1 MTPEPA
7 CTYHGDQEKVR
18 GRDLLEV
25 FRVSV
30 SEPFDVNQSQHHGAW
45 RDTCLPAG
53 VKHMQTNKKH
63 FPLWIYQVK
72 HPAIC
77 TNLQHATAPT
87 WTHVQRISCGAYGW
101 GSARTC
107 GRIQLQC
114 LQVGNTRDQP
124 TALSPPQSA
133 SCGGD
138 KAHLSRDRKGHP
150 KTRPGPGRSTVVF
163 SLVSITSDVQG
174 ETVNTATLA
183 TGDNQTRHH
192 RLWFISNGAVI

>member
-1 MTPEPA
+1 MLWQRRKSQRCRGPIVRRAAGTLEITQDAFRMTSEPA

-18 GRDLLEV
+18 GGDLLEV

-63 FPLWIYQVK
+63 FPLWTYQVK
-72 HPAIC
+72 HPALC

-124 TALSPPQSA
+124 TALSPPQSEELWGGQSSPVTGQERA
-133 SCGGD
+133 SKD
-138 KAHLSRDRKGHP
+138 TSWSRP
-150 KTRPGPGRSTVVF
+150 
-163 SLVSITSDVQG
+163 
-174 ETVNTATLA
+174 
-183 TGDNQTRHH
+183 
-192 RLWFISNGAVI
+192 